1 MNYNEEPKKQD
12 HHLSSVIILTPSPLT
27 PEGSIG
33 QTLPAESE
41 DRSGSILSYSWSK
54 MMGKQPRKEQTSPEE
69 SHAQEQ
75 TESISAQLP
84 TWGSEQ
90 DALQEKSVLPGP
102 DEQSDMEAPV
112 AKLSHQTVAEESD
125 LRQQL
130 LKMDEPLVTERTP
143 RPILKEG
150 GVQTSK
156 ETVELKEGGVQT
168 SKETVELLSQ
178 ENKAKALQK
187 DAGMQTQR
195 KKRDVKPP
203 LKESAIQT
211 KQLQETIDKELLH
224 ERGAHGSPP
233 RKRPQ
238 RVQEKRE
245 IRRPLKKIE
254 EEKTLKDHKPKFQP
268 KKEGVQG
275 APKKG
280 ANLLPLQQRQG
291 RSSLES
297 SHTQA
302 PLKQTQDQQIPKS
315 DFQEPLEDTKT
326 QPVTSRVRTETT
338 RGPNLILVPMQ
349 KNEHQT
355 VPEQEETEVFV
366 ENYDTQSVP
375 DDGEGHTL
383 PKVKSIQESQQIPEQ
398 THAVKDVESV
408 RVESDS
414 MLAESKSSCTQ
425 ASMLWLR
432 GLQRLTQQ
440 LQAAPKLSEASIA
453 APQVDAVGEQLK
465 PVQEDIR
472 PKVSFVADVSVSS
485 GSLLSCTV
493 NTMLTA
499 SSSSIISEFKR
510 WKHFDSYGGD
520 KDSAKFASTA
530 AESMDDTRP
539 VVGGASGDSQL
550 IQQEKEFGETSSL
563 ASEFHFEEE
572 NAIQGETEVTSEKG
586 EDETSHP
593 EQVPQQKK
601 TRPSVR
607 KCRPKAP
614 PNRRR
619 PGSPLMRGVGETLPT
634 DAATGTLLK
643 QERTPIQRKNIGTQ
657 TLKRKHVSRVLT
669 KKRAMHKMI
678 EERLDEEPEEQS
690 EVTEEKTKN
699 LDEESSTEAEQ
710 DLVVTPAV
718 ESNRK
723 SSGIATP
730 AKRSSWTHTYASWL
744 QNQQQLYLTRLEDDV
759 PEQQSPT
766 VEEEGLLSTVRLS
779 SPSHHSVST
788 VPSHTGQQTEQLEA
802 SRSPSR
808 TSTLQDW
815 QPSLEDLDDELL
827 TDDGAP
833 PIDRL
838 PSIVPS
844 YTSMQS
850 GSYGGGTLEAKRS
863 SWTETYMSWLEN
875 QELLAQQLQELRL
888 RNESLEQCRPK
899 LQDSKQEEER
909 RVVVYTAPA
918 VTEAARATVTQA
930 ETADVNWLTQAGR
943 MLSALPLPKGPGP

>member
-1 MNYNEEPKKQD
+1 MHGACIMVTLRSD
-12 HHLSSVIILTPSPLT
+12 HQLSSVIILTPSPLT
-27 PEGSIG
+27 LEGSIG

-41 DRSGSILSYSWSK
+41 DRSDSVLSYSWSK
-54 MMGKQPRKEQTSPEE
+54 MMGKEQTSPEE
-69 SHAQEQ
+69 THEQEQ
-75 TESISAQLP
+75 TKSISAQLP
-84 TWGSEQ
+84 IWGSEQ

-112 AKLSHQTVAEESD
+112 AKLSHQTAAEESD

-130 LKMDEPLVTERTP
+130 LKMDEPLVIERTL
-143 RPILKEG
+143 RPISKEG
-150 GVQTSK
+150 GVQTSM

-178 ENKAKALQK
+178 EKKAKALQK
-187 DAGMQTQR
+187 DAGMQTQQ

-203 LKESAIQT
+203 LKESGVQT
-211 KQLQETIDKELLH
+211 KKLQDRIDKELLH
-224 ERGAHGSPP
+224 ERGAHASPP

-238 RVQEKRE
+238 KVQKKSE
-245 IRRPLKKIE
+245 ISSPLKKIE
-254 EEKTLKDHKPKFQP
+254 EQKTLKDHKPKFQP
-268 KKEGVQG
+268 KKEVVQG

-280 ANLLPLQQRQG
+280 TNLLPIKQRQG
-291 RSSLES
+291 RSLPES

-315 DFQEPLEDTKT
+315 DFQESLEDTKT
-326 QPVTSRVRTETT
+326 QPVTSCVRTETPW
-338 RGPNLILVPMQ
+338 RPNLILVPMQ
-349 KNEHQT
+349 KNQVQT
-355 VPEQEETEVFV
+355 IPEQEETEVFV
-366 ENYDTQSVP
+366 ENYDIQSLP

-383 PKVKSIQESQQIPEQ
+383 QKGKSIQESQQIPEQ
-398 THAVKDVESV
+398 TQAVKDVESV
-408 RVESDS
+408 RAESNS
-414 MLAESKSSCTQ
+414 MLVESKSSCTQ

-440 LQAAPKLSEASIA
+440 LQAAPKPSEESIA
-453 APQVDAVGEQLK
+453 APQVDAVSEQLK

-520 KDSAKFASTA
+520 KDSAKFATTA
-530 AESMDDTRP
+530 AEGMDDTRP
-539 VVGGASGDSQL
+539 VVGGASGDSQM

-563 ASEFHFEEE
+563 ASEFHFEED
-572 NAIQGETEVTSEKG
+572 NAIQQEMQATSEKG
-586 EDETSHP
+586 EDETSCP

-607 KCRPKAP
+607 KSRPKAA

-669 KKRAMHKMI
+669 KKRAMHKTI

-699 LDEESSTEAEQ
+699 VDEESSTEAEQ
-710 DLVVTPAV
+710 DLVVTPAL
-718 ESNRK
+718 ESGRK
-723 SSGIATP
+723 SRLLVRRTP
-730 AKRSSWTHTYASWL
+730 AHPKKAC
-744 QNQQQLYLTRLEDDV
+744 
-759 PEQQSPT
+759 
-766 VEEEGLLSTVRLS
+766 
-779 SPSHHSVST
+779 
-788 VPSHTGQQTEQLEA
+788 
-802 SRSPSR
+802 
-808 TSTLQDW
+808 
-815 QPSLEDLDDELL
+815 
-827 TDDGAP
+827 
-833 PIDRL
+833 
-838 PSIVPS
+838 
-844 YTSMQS
+844 
-850 GSYGGGTLEAKRS
+850 
-863 SWTETYMSWLEN
+863 
-875 QELLAQQLQELRL
+875 LA
-888 RNESLEQCRPK
+888 
-899 LQDSKQEEER
+899 
-909 RVVVYTAPA
+909 A
-918 VTEAARATVTQA
+918 
-930 ETADVNWLTQAGR
+930 W
-943 MLSALPLPKGPGP
+943 